1 VNNELTDFSSDIS
14 GFYKLSLEERQH
26 KLVKLLNL
34 NQEEF
39 ELLRTLGYFS
49 PSQIDRLIENV
60 VGSYQLP
67 LGIAFNFKINSKDY
81 IIPMVI
87 EEPSVV
93 AAASKIAKIARE
105 NGGFVSDEVK
115 SIMISQIQLT
125 NVKDIDKAKE
135 NLSINKEKILGI
147 ANEQD
152 PLLNQLGGGAKDLE
166 VRELETRKGKMLILH
181 LIVDVRDAMGANI
194 VNTMAEAVTPF
205 IEDICEAKIYL
216 RIVSNLA
223 MHRIA
228 KCRAVFDKDLLGG
241 EEVVEGIL
249 NAYEFAVADPY
260 RATTHNKGI
269 MNGIVAL
276 TLATGNDTRA
286 IEAGAHAY
294 ASIGGNYKPLTKF
307 DLDSEGNLVGEIEI
321 PLAFGIIGGIT
332 RSHPMARLALKILR
346 VESAGE
352 LAQVAAALGL
362 AQNVGALRAL
372 ASEGIQKGHMALHS
386 RNIAKLAGASEEII
400 EEVAKR
406 MVKDKKIRVDYAKE
420 IIELIS
426 NSNRLYERNY

>member
-1 VNNELTDFSSDIS
+1 VNDELTDFSSDIS
-14 GFYKLSLEERQH
+14 GFYKLSLEERQRQ
-26 KLVKLLNL
+26 LVKLLDL

-39 ELLRTLGYFS
+39 ELMRTLGYFS

-81 IIPMVI
+81 IIPMVT

-105 NGGFVSDEVK
+105 NGGFKSDEVK

-125 NVKDIDKAKE
+125 KLEDIDKAKE
-135 NLSINKEKILGI
+135 NIAKNKEKILSI

-152 PLLNQLGGGAKDLE
+152 PLLNKLGGGAKDLE
-166 VRELETRKGKMLILH
+166 VREIETRKGKMLILH
-181 LIVDVRDAMGANI
+181 LLVDVRDAMGANI
-194 VNTMAEAVTPF
+194 VNTMAEAVSPY
-205 IEDICEAKIYL
+205 IENLCNAKIYL

-223 MHRIA
+223 THRIA
-228 KCRAVFDKDLLGG
+228 KSRAVFDKNLLGG

-269 MNGIVAL
+269 MNGVVAL
-276 TLATGNDTRA
+276 ALATGNDTRA
-286 IEAGAHAY
+286 LEAGAHAY
-294 ASIGGNYKPLTKF
+294 ASLGGNYKPLTKF
-307 DLDSEGNLVGEIEI
+307 DLDSDGDLVGEIEI
-321 PLAFGIIGGIT
+321 PLALGIIGGTT
-332 RSHPMARLALKILR
+332 RNHPMARLALKILK
-346 VESAGE
+346 VESAEE

-372 ASEGIQKGHMALHS
+372 ASEGIQKGHMSLHS
-386 RNIAKLAGASEEII
+386 KNIAKLAGATEDII
-400 EEVAKR
+400 EEVAMR

-420 IIELIS
+420 IIELITKS
-426 NSNRLYERNY
+426 KNL

>member
-1 VNNELTDFSSDIS
+1 MNDELTDFSSDIS
-14 GFYKLSLEERQH
+14 GFYKLSLEERQRQ
-26 KLVKLLNL
+26 LVKLLDL

-39 ELLRTLGYFS
+39 ELMRTLGYFS

-81 IIPMVI
+81 IIPMVT

-105 NGGFVSDEVK
+105 NGGFKSDEVK

-125 NVKDIDKAKE
+125 KLEDIDKAKE
-135 NLSINKEKILGI
+135 NIAKNKEKILSI

-152 PLLNQLGGGAKDLE
+152 PLLNKLGGGAKDLE
-166 VRELETRKGKMLILH
+166 VREIETRKGKMLILH
-181 LIVDVRDAMGANI
+181 LLVDVRDAMGANI
-194 VNTMAEAVTPF
+194 VNTMAEAVSPY
-205 IEDICEAKIYL
+205 IENLCNAKIYL

-223 MHRIA
+223 THRIA
-228 KCRAVFDKDLLGG
+228 KSRAVFDKNLLGG

-269 MNGIVAL
+269 MNGVVAL
-276 TLATGNDTRA
+276 ALATGNDTRA
-286 IEAGAHAY
+286 LEAGAHAY
-294 ASIGGNYKPLTKF
+294 ASLGGNYKPLTKF
-307 DLDSEGNLVGEIEI
+307 DLDSDGDLVGEIEI
-321 PLAFGIIGGIT
+321 PLALGIIGGTT
-332 RSHPMARLALKILR
+332 RNHPMARLALKILK
-346 VESAGE
+346 VESAEE

-372 ASEGIQKGHMALHS
+372 ASEGIQKGHMSLHS
-386 RNIAKLAGASEEII
+386 KNIAKLAGATEDII
-400 EEVAKR
+400 EEVAMR

-420 IIELIS
+420 IIELITKS
-426 NSNRLYERNY
+426 KNL

>member
-1 VNNELTDFSSDIS
+1 MKDELTDFSSDIS
-14 GFYKLSLEERQH
+14 GFYKLSLEERQRR
-26 KLVKLLNL
+26 LVKLLNL

-39 ELLRTLGYFS
+39 ELMKTLGYFS
-49 PSQIDRLIENV
+49 SSQIDRLIENV

-81 IIPMVI
+81 LIPMVI

-105 NGGFVSDEVK
+105 NGGFKSDEVK

-125 NVKDIDKAKE
+125 KLKDIDNAKE
-135 NLSINKEKILGI
+135 IIAKNKEKILSI

-166 VRELETRKGKMLILH
+166 VREIETRKGKMLILH
-181 LIVDVRDAMGANI
+181 LLVDVRDAMGANV
-194 VNTMAEAVTPF
+194 VNTMAEAVSPY
-205 IEDICEAKIYL
+205 IEDLCKAKIYL
-216 RIVSNLA
+216 RIVSNLTT
-223 MHRIA
+223 HRIA
-228 KCRAVFDKDLLGG
+228 KSRAIFDKNLLGG

-269 MNGIVAL
+269 MNGVVAL
-276 TLATGNDTRA
+276 ALATGNDTRA

-294 ASIGGNYKPLTKF
+294 ASLSGNYKPLTKF

-321 PLAFGIIGGIT
+321 PLALGIIGGTT
-332 RSHPMARLALKILR
+332 RNHPMARLALKILK
-346 VESAGE
+346 VESSGE

-372 ASEGIQKGHMALHS
+372 ASEGIQKGHMSLHS
-386 RNIAKLAGASEEII
+386 RNIAKLAGAPEDII
-400 EEVAKR
+400 EEVAKM

-420 IIELIS
+420 IIELITKS
-426 NSNRLYERNY
+426 KNL

>member
-1 VNNELTDFSSDIS
+1 MNNDLTDFSSEIS
-14 GFYKLSLEERQH
+14 GFYKLSLEERQQQ
-26 KLVKLLNL
+26 LVKLLNL
-34 NQEEF
+34 NQEDF
-39 ELLRTLGYFS
+39 ELMRTLGYFS
-49 PSQIDRLIENV
+49 SSQIDRLIENV

-67 LGIAFNFKINSKDY
+67 MGIAFNFKINSKDY

-93 AAASKIAKIARE
+93 AAASKIAKIARK

-125 NVKDIDKAKE
+125 NVQDIDVAKE
-135 NLSINKEKILGI
+135 NIAKNKKKILSI

-166 VRELETRKGKMLILH
+166 IREIETRKGKMLILH
-181 LIVDVRDAMGANI
+181 LLVDVCDAMGANV
-194 VNTMAEAVTPF
+194 VNTMAEAVSPY
-205 IEDICEAKIYL
+205 IEELCNAKIYL
-216 RIVSNLA
+216 RIVSNLTT
-223 MHRIA
+223 HRIA
-228 KCRAVFDKDLLGG
+228 KSRAVFDKDLLGG

-276 TLATGNDTRA
+276 ALATGNDTRA
-286 IEAGAHAY
+286 LEAGAHAY
-294 ASIGGNYKPLTKF
+294 ASLSGNYKPLTKF
-307 DLDSEGNLVGEIEI
+307 DLDSGGNLVGEIEI
-321 PLAFGIIGGIT
+321 PLAVGIIGGIT
-332 RSHPMARLALKILR
+332 RSHPMARLALKILN

-386 RNIAKLAGASEEII
+386 RNIAKLAGASDDII

-426 NSNRLYERNY
+426 KSKNL

>member
-1 VNNELTDFSSDIS
+1 MNNDLTDFSSDIS
-14 GFYKLSLEERQH
+14 GFYKLSLEERQQQ
-26 KLVKLLNL
+26 LVKLLNL
-34 NQEEF
+34 TQEEF
-39 ELLRTLGYFS
+39 ELMRTLGYFS

-67 LGIAFNFKINSKDY
+67 LGIAFNFKINNKDY

-93 AAASKIAKIARE
+93 AAASKIAKIARK

-125 NVKDIDKAKE
+125 NVKDIDLAKE
-135 NLSINKEKILGI
+135 NIAKNKKKILSI

-166 VRELETRKGKMLILH
+166 IREIETRKGKMLILH
-181 LIVDVRDAMGANI
+181 LLVDVCDAMGANV
-194 VNTMAEAVTPF
+194 VNTMAEAVSPY
-205 IEDICEAKIYL
+205 IEELCNAKIYL
-216 RIVSNLA
+216 RIVSHSTT
-223 MHRIA
+223 HRIA
-228 KCRAVFDKDLLGG
+228 KSRAVFDKDLLGG

-269 MNGIVAL
+269 MNGVVAL
-276 TLATGNDTRA
+276 ALATGNDTRA

-294 ASIGGNYKPLTKF
+294 ASLGGNYKPLTKF
-307 DLDSEGNLVGEIEI
+307 DIDSEGNLVGEIEI
-321 PLAFGIIGGIT
+321 PLAVGIIGGIT
-332 RSHPMARLALKILR
+332 RSHPMARLALKIVN

-386 RNIAKLAGASEEII
+386 RNIAKLAGASDEII

-426 NSNRLYERNY
+426 KSKNL